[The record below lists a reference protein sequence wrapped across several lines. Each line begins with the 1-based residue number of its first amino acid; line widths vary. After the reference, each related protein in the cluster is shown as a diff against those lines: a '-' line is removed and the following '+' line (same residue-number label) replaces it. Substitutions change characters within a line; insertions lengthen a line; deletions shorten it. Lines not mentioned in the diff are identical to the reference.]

1 MTVPQDT
8 KLIAKERRKLMKLMD
23 KGGFAVP
30 SRQVDVNLIIATWN
44 IQNFSEKKT
53 WRTLKYMADI
63 IERFDIVAVQEIKT
77 DLRGLAKLQEILP
90 GKYRVLVSDVTGNN
104 ERFAF
109 IYDERTV
116 EATGL
121 ASDIALDVRS
131 ADHEGFQLHRMPYC
145 ASFKAGRFD
154 FTLVSVH
161 IFDSKASFK
170 EREIDVL
177 AGRIDKM
184 SKTPKAKVV
193 DQDLFVV
200 GDFNIKKDGDR
211 FFNAL
216 VKHGFQ
222 MPPILKTLKTNLL
235 RTGTYDKIVWAAKA
249 ADIKFAGRCN
259 IVPFNQ
265 VLYQDAR
272 PKGGK
277 RQISDHL
284 PLWAEFEIN
293 ILTQHLEQL
302 LNR

>member
-1 MTVPQDT
+1 MASAKET
-8 KLIAKERRKLMKLMD
+8 KLIAQERRDLMKLMD
-23 KGGFAVP
+23 EGDYAVP
-30 SRQVDVNLIIATWN
+30 NRKVDVNLIVATWN
-44 IQNFSEKKT
+44 IQNLSEIKT
-53 WRTLKYMADI
+53 ERALTYMADI
-63 IERFDIVAVQEIKT
+63 IERFDIVAIQEIKT
-77 DLRGLAKLQEILP
+77 DLRGLARLQEILP

-109 IYDERTV
+109 IYDTRTV

-121 ASDIALDVRS
+121 ASDIALDIRS

-161 IFDSKASFK
+161 IFDSKAIFK

-177 AGRIDKM
+177 AARIDKM
-184 SKTPKAKVV
+184 SKTQKTKIV
-193 DQDLFVV
+193 DRDLFVV

-222 MPPILKTLKTNLL
+222 MPPVLKTLKTNLL

-249 ADIKFAGRCN
+249 EDIKFAGRCN

-265 VLYQDAR
+265 VLYKDAR

-277 RQISDHL
+277 KQISDHL
-284 PLWAEFEIN
+284 PLWAEFEVN
-293 ILTQHLEQL
+293 ILTQHLDQL